1 MGYGNVMKIT
11 NTVRTER
18 SAKNDREDAR
28 RPVIPDPHVVYYDA
42 VRNSPWNL
50 DGRLPSKDDWSTF
63 RYAVKDIILGVVTHR
78 YNRQT
83 RRLEIRAYFIG
94 EHRIF
99 RELEPTRVMMIVL
112 CSQAYQSGGTM
123 ELFFEQGIPFDVRQL
138 IEVRLGEQVS
148 GHEKLLSQ
156 ELAIKLYSALSDFTS
171 EMRTRIESEV
181 PVELVCFNT
190 YRGVWSSNHIKSLIQ
205 HGVPLRW
212 IFMNRP
218 DPLRTPVIYAHLL
231 NHLRTVMMEEYAI
244 HRLADRKLGVSAG
257 KRITRVDQ
265 DNETY
270 YLSDYPLEISD
281 RQSNNQLDTDSFVS
295 LERQEKFH
303 LLPIVPHSPNSIPNS
318 LKRDLDRAEKKTH
331 LGRPIIVVPLDFIYL
346 SESVRIAYKRAVR
359 NSDCFLLITGLTM
372 AQLLAEAEFNLAITA
387 AQMDENEVEVVNA
400 DRYAD

>member
-1 MGYGNVMKIT
+1 MGYGDVMKIT
-11 NTVRTER
+11 NTIKTGHSTRNNR
-18 SAKNDREDAR
+18 GDAR
-28 RPVIPDPHVVYYDA
+28 RAVIADPHVVYYDA

-50 DGRLPSKDDWSTF
+50 DGRLPSKDDWSTY

-99 RELEPTRVMMIVL
+99 RELEPTKAMMIIL

-138 IEVRLGEQVS
+138 IEVRLGEQIS
-148 GHEKLLSQ
+148 GHEKLLPQ
-156 ELAIKLYSALSDFTS
+156 ELAIKLYSALSDFTP
-171 EMRTRIESEV
+171 EMRTRIEAEV

-190 YRGVWSSNHIKSLIQ
+190 YRGAWSSNHIKSLIQ
-205 HGVPLRW
+205 RGIPLRW

-257 KRITRVDQ
+257 KRIVRVDQ

-270 YLSDYPLEISD
+270 YISDYPLEVPD
-281 RQSNNQLDTDSFVS
+281 QQSKNQLDPVSFVH
-295 LERQEKFH
+295 LEQREQFC
-303 LLPIVPHSPNSIPNS
+303 LIPVVPHSPDTIYNTLN
-318 LKRDLDRAEKKTH
+318 RDLARAKEKTY
-331 LGRPIIVVPLDFIYL
+331 LGKPIIVVPLDFIYL
-346 SESVRIAYKRAVR
+346 TDNIRSAYKKAVR
-359 NSDCFLLITGLTM
+359 DSEGSLLVSGLTM
-372 AQLLAEAEFNLAITA
+372 AQLLAEAEFNLAVTA
-387 AQMDENEVEVVNA
+387 AQMDDNEVEDKNVI
-400 DRYAD
+400 RYAD